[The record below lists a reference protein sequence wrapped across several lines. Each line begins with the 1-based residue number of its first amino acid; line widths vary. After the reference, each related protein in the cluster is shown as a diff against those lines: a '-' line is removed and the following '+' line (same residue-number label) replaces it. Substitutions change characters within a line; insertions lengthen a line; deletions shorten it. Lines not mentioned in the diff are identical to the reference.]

1 MFAGRQSTAFA
12 AEPTQVKPAGTT
24 LEGGRPDPNRFTR
37 TVLVEGLNEPMVMDF
52 DATGRVYW
60 IERTNGGIR
69 RLDEKTGKV
78 DLLGTIPNDNA
89 SESGLIGFL
98 LARDFATSRQFFAY
112 YGAPVTPR
120 EMRLSRFTLGA
131 NDQIDLSSEKVML
144 RTPWEPAS
152 HMGGGMV
159 WDAQGNLYLSTGDDT
174 GAGQYSSG
182 LGGTGADSSRTAG
195 NSNDFRGKI
204 LRVHP
209 EPDGTYTI
217 PAGNLFEPGTPQT
230 RPEIYTMG
238 NRNPWRLSI
247 DSTTGYLHWG
257 EVGPDGG
264 VDSVRG

>member
-1 MFAGRQSTAFA
+1 MAAVGLAGALLWSSAGVGQQSQPAGRGRFAMFADRQTTAFA
-12 AEPTQVKPAGTT
+12 AEPTQVKPASTT

-52 DATGRVYW
+52 DAAGRVYW

-131 NDQIDLSSEKVML
+131 NDQIDPSSEKVML

-182 LGGTGADSSRTAG
+182 LGGTGADSRGVRKLEPRATRRHDNRT
-195 NSNDFRGKI
+195 
-204 LRVHP
+204 
-209 EPDGTYTI
+209 
-217 PAGNLFEPGTPQT
+217 
-230 RPEIYTMG
+230 
-238 NRNPWRLSI
+238 
-247 DSTTGYLHWG
+247 
-257 EVGPDGG
+257 
-264 VDSVRG
+264 